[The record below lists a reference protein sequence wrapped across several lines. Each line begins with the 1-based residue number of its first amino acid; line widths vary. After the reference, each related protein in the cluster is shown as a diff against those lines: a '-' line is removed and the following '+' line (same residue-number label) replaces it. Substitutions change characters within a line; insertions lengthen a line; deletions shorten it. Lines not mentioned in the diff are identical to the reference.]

1 MSILLDPWFQETS
14 NIAQSITRRL
24 KPWKK
29 YQDRAE
35 ISLETVKNNIQHM
48 KEAMEKDKMK
58 TVEHESELEEKLEL
72 MQHTIEKVMINITKT
87 NDKEGLT
94 TESSMRQF
102 CTTNTTCSDVEDSEC

>member
-72 MQHTIEKVMINITKT
+72 MQHTIEKVMINSAAITDMVARTK
-87 NDKEGLT
+87 
-94 TESSMRQF
+94 SRWMRY
-102 CTTNTTCSDVEDSEC
+102 